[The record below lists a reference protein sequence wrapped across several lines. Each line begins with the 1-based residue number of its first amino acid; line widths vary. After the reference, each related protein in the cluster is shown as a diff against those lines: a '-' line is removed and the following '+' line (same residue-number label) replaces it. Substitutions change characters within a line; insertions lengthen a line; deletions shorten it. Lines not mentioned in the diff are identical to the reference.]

1 MLHPNLL
8 HYLLDFQ
15 QRENPENPT
24 LLYKQGVYGCIV
36 QEISNILSLI
46 GKEPFWGL
54 DSDKD
59 ANRHLL
65 SIGNYQS
72 IGSNRLT
79 Y

>member
-8 HYLLDFQ
+8 SYLLDFQ
-15 QRENPENPT
+15 QRENPEN
-24 LLYKQGVYGCIV
+24 LIFLYKQGVYGCIF

-54 DSDKD
+54 DCDKD

-72 IGSNRLT
+72 IGV
-79 Y
+79 